1 MPDLYPE
8 QKKVIEELAPGK
20 VLFGIVGTGKTRTA
34 LGYYAKYQS
43 PKRLIVITTAKK
55 RDDLDWIWEATLFRI
70 AEEERLS
77 LHGKITVD
85 SWQNIAKYEGIK
97 DAFFI
102 FDEQK
107 TVGRGKWSASFLKIA
122 KNNEWILLTG
132 TPGDNWLDYATLFI
146 ANGWYK
152 NISEFRD
159 KHVVYSYWGKF
170 PKVERYLSEHRLNVL
185 RNEILVEMPYV
196 KHTKPFLNW
205 LEVEYDQELFKMVY
219 ERRWNPYE
227 NKPIRDISEMFRLM
241 RKVVNSDPARVAMV
255 RQIQQSH
262 KKLIV
267 FYNFDFELE
276 ALRSAFGMYEELEN
290 PNFQLAEWNG
300 HKKEPIPRS
309 DEWIYLVQYVAGAE
323 GWNCIETDAMC
334 FYSLTYSYKNF
345 VQAMGRIDR
354 LNTKF
359 IDLFYYMLVS
369 NSVIDRGIQRSLK
382 SKEAFNER
390 KFARE
395 DGSLGLTADFF

>member
-8 QKKVIEELAPGK
+8 QKKAIEELSPGK
-20 VLFGIVGTGKTRTA
+20 ILFGIVGTGKSRTA
-34 LGYYAKYQS
+34 LGYYVKYQS
-43 PKRLIVITTAKK
+43 PKRLIIITTAKK
-55 RDDLDWIWEATLFRI
+55 RDDLEWLFEAALFRI
-70 AEEERLS
+70 ADEERLS
-77 LHGKITVD
+77 LHGTLTVD
-85 SWQNIAKYEGIK
+85 SWQNIGKYEDVK

-102 FDEQK
+102 LDEQK
-107 TVGRGKWSASFLKIA
+107 LVGLGAWTKSFLKIA
-122 KNNEWILLTG
+122 QNNEWILLSG
-132 TPGDNWLDYATLFI
+132 TPGDTWLDYASVFI

-152 NISEFRD
+152 NITEFRE

-196 KHTKPFLNW
+196 KHTKPVVNW
-205 LEVEYDQELFKMVY
+205 LEVEYDKDLFKLVY
-219 ERRWNPYE
+219 ENRWNPFE
-227 NKPIRDISEMFRLM
+227 EKPIRDISEMFRLM
-241 RKVVNSDPARVAMV
+241 RKVVNSHPSRVEMV
-255 RQIQQSH
+255 RKIQQSH
-262 KKLIV
+262 KKVIV

-276 ALRSAFGMYEELEN
+276 ALRNAFGIYEELEN
-290 PNFQLAEWNG
+290 PEFQLAEWNG
-300 HKKEPIPRS
+300 HKKEPVPS
-309 DEWIYLVQYVAGAE
+309 TDQWIYLVQYVAGAE

-345 VQAMGRIDR
+345 IQAMGRIDR

-359 IDLFYYMLVS
+359 TDLFYYPLVS
-369 NSVIDRGIQRSLK
+369 DSVIDRGIQRSLK

-395 DGSLGLTADFF
+395 QGNLAMTVEFF

>member
-1 MPDLYPE
+1 
-8 QKKVIEELAPGK
+8 
-20 VLFGIVGTGKTRTA
+20 
-34 LGYYAKYQS
+34 
-43 PKRLIVITTAKK
+43 
-55 RDDLDWIWEATLFRI
+55 
-70 AEEERLS
+70 
-77 LHGKITVD
+77 
-85 SWQNIAKYEGIK
+85 
-97 DAFFI
+97 
-102 FDEQK
+102 
-107 TVGRGKWSASFLKIA
+107 
-122 KNNEWILLTG
+122 
-132 TPGDNWLDYATLFI
+132 
-146 ANGWYK
+146 
-152 NISEFRD
+152 
-159 KHVVYSYWGKF
+159 
-170 PKVERYLSEHRLNVL
+170 
-185 RNEILVEMPYV
+185 MPYV

-205 LEVEYDQELFKMVY
+205 LEVGYDQELFKMVY

-227 NKPIRDISEMFRLM
+227 NKPIRDIAEMFRLM

-276 ALRSAFGMYEELEN
+276 ALRNAFGMYEELEN